1 MVCASPPAVREEVPA
16 MAEDTGMTLGTPEI
30 DSVGS
35 ITFGPDDVL
44 FVADNMRATI
54 TALDVADDGPT
65 AGDDAFEV
73 DDLDTKLAAF
83 LGCNVDDVVIRDLDV
98 HPRTQNVY
106 LSIMRGRGTA
116 AIPLIV
122 KIDRSDGS
130 LSEVPIED
138 VAFSQV
144 SLANAPN
151 VDDERTDTQLPD
163 PPDGDEIE
171 VRGTK
176 LRIARVPARVSTV
189 TDMAYVN
196 GMLLVAGMSNEEF
209 SSNLRRIPFP
219 FSGEMVDNSLEI
231 FHVSHGMWETAA
243 PIRTFVPYEDGRSIL
258 ASYTCTPLVHFPLTE
273 VVAGTHAVGRTVA
286 ELGPMNQPVDM
297 VSFRQG
303 TAEYLLIAHSRH
315 PLMKIACTDID
326 VQDALTEPQEPRG
339 VPRDE
344 IEGLGKV
351 RRLANLNDEHVL
363 ALQRDESGGRHL
375 RSLKT
380 ASL

>member
-1 MVCASPPAVREEVPA
+1 
-16 MAEDTGMTLGTPEI
+16 MAEDNGMTVGTPEI
-30 DSVGS
+30 ASVGP
-35 ITFGPDDVL
+35 IALGPDNVL
-44 FVADNMRATI
+44 FVADNVRVTI
-54 TALDVADDGPT
+54 TALDVADDGPRG
-65 AGDDAFEV
+65 GDAPLDV
-73 DDLDTKLAAF
+73 DELDVKLAAF
-83 LGCNVDDVVIRDLDV
+83 LGCNVDDVVIRDIDV

-106 LSIMRGRGTA
+106 LSVMRGRGAA
-116 AIPLIV
+116 AIPVIV
-122 KIDRSDGS
+122 KVDRGDGS
-130 LSEVPIED
+130 LSEVPIRD

-144 SLANAPN
+144 SVANAPTA
-151 VDDERTDTQLPD
+151 DDERTDTQLAD
-163 PPDGDEIE
+163 PPDGDEID

-176 LRIARVPARVSTV
+176 LRIARTPARASTV

-196 GMLLVAGMSNEEF
+196 GVLLVAGMSNEEF

-219 FSGEMVDNSLEI
+219 FSGEMLDNSLEI

-243 PIRTFVPYEDGRSIL
+243 PIRTFVPYEGGRSIL

-273 VVAGTHAVGRTVA
+273 VVSGTRAVGRTVA

-303 TAEYLLIAHSRH
+303 TGEYLLIAHSRH
-315 PLMKIACTDID
+315 PLMKIACADID
-326 VQDALTEPQEPRG
+326 VQDALTEPKEPHG

-344 IEGLGKV
+344 IEGFGTV
-351 RRLANLNDEHVL
+351 RRLANLNDEYVL
-363 ALQRDESGGRHL
+363 ALQRDEAGVRHL

>member
-1 MVCASPPAVREEVPA
+1 VLEEVSA
-16 MAEDTGMTLGTPEI
+16 MAEDNGMTVGTPEI
-30 DSVGS
+30 ASVGS
-35 ITFGPDDVL
+35 IVFGPDDVL
-44 FVADNMRATI
+44 FVADNVRATI
-54 TALDVADDGPT
+54 TALDVADDGPI

-73 DDLDTKLAAF
+73 DELDVKLAAW
-83 LGCNVDDVVIRDLDV
+83 LGCAADDVVIRDLDV

-106 LSIMRGRGTA
+106 LSVMRGRGSA

-122 KIDRSDGS
+122 KIDRTDGS
-130 LSEVPIED
+130 LSEVPIQD

-144 SLANAPN
+144 SVANAPN
-151 VDDERTDTQLPD
+151 LDDERTDTQLPD
-163 PPDGDEIE
+163 PPDGDEID

-176 LRIARVPARVSTV
+176 LRIARVPARTSTV
-189 TDMAYVN
+189 TNMAYVD
-196 GMLLVAGMSNEEF
+196 GVLLVAGMSNEEF

-219 FSGEMVDNSLEI
+219 FSDEMLDNSLEI

-258 ASYTCTPLVHFPLTE
+258 ASYTCTPLVHFPLAE
-273 VVAGTHAVGRTVA
+273 VAAGSHAVGRTVA

-303 TAEYLLIAHSRH
+303 DGEYLLIAHSRH
-315 PLMKIACTDID
+315 PLMKIACADID
-326 VQDALTEPQEPRG
+326 DQDPLTEPKEPVG
-339 VPRDE
+339 VPREE
-344 IEGLGKV
+344 IEVSGKV
-351 RRLANLNDEHVL
+351 RRLANLNRDHVL
-363 ALQRDESGGRHL
+363 ALLRDESGGRQL